1 MRALLIGDVVGG
13 VGLKALLARLPGL
26 REAHRPDVVV
36 VNAENAAAGAGTSPR
51 QAHDLLEAGVD
62 VITGGNH
69 TLQKREIYPL
79 LQSEPRLL
87 RPANI
92 AARAPG
98 RGLVTVET
106 AGGPVSVVNVMGSVF
121 MTAAHSPFAVIDDL
135 VDEARR
141 GADVVLVDVH
151 AEATSEKIALGW
163 HLDGRVS
170 AVVGTHT
177 HVQTADARVLP
188 KGTAY
193 VSDLGMTGPHDSVI
207 GVRTDLILQRF
218 LTGSPGRFEPADE
231 NVLVQGAVVD
241 IGGAGRATAI
251 ETFSVPG
258 ISRVLAV
265 LFPAPAP
272 AKPVRRSA
280 GGPGQGP
287 EARMAARKRRPAAP
301 SRQSARYRA
310 ATARSAPWL
319 SASGLRSIRPSG
331 RPAMLGR
338 GQQAASSA
346 IRAVS
351 RSTSSAMGTG
361 SSATR
366 SQ

>member
-141 GADVVLVDVH
+141 GRTWCSS
-151 AEATSEKIALGW
+151 TSTP
-163 HLDGRVS
+163 RPP
-170 AVVGTHT
+170 
-177 HVQTADARVLP
+177 ARR
-188 KGTAY
+188 
-193 VSDLGMTGPHDSVI
+193 S
-207 GVRTDLILQRF
+207 
-218 LTGSPGRFEPADE
+218 
-231 NVLVQGAVVD
+231 
-241 IGGAGRATAI
+241 
-251 ETFSVPG
+251 
-258 ISRVLAV
+258 
-265 LFPAPAP
+265 
-272 AKPVRRSA
+272 RSA
-280 GGPGQGP
+280 GTSTG
-287 EARMAARKRRPAAP
+287 
-301 SRQSARYRA
+301 
-310 ATARSAPWL
+310 
-319 SASGLRSIRPSG
+319 ASRPSWARTRTC
-331 RPAMLGR
+331 RPPTPG
-338 GQQAASSA
+338 SCP
-346 IRAVS
+346 RA
-351 RSTSSAMGTG
+351 RPT
-361 SSATR
+361 SATWA
-366 SQ
+366 

>member
-26 REAHRPDVVV
+26 REEHRPDVVV

-51 QAHDLLEAGVD
+51 QARDLLEAGVN

-69 TLQKREIYPL
+69 TLQKREIYPML
-79 LQSEPRLL
+79 EAEPRLL

-98 RGLVTVET
+98 RGLVTVAT
-106 AGGPVSVVNVMGSVF
+106 AAGPVSVVNVMGSVF

-141 GADVVLVDVH
+141 GAEVVLVDVH

-241 IGGAGRATAI
+241 VGAAGRATAI
-251 ETFSVPG
+251 ATFSVPG
-258 ISRVLAV
+258 E
-265 LFPAPAP
+265 APQN
-272 AKPVRRSA
+272 RR
-280 GGPGQGP
+280 GGGC
-287 EARMAARKRRPAAP
+287 RAAAARRPAP
-301 SRQSARYRA
+301 SARSGRCA
-310 ATARSAPWL
+310 AR
-319 SASGLRSIRPSG
+319 RRRRPRRPRGSG
-331 RPAMLGR
+331 RPGPGR
-338 GQQAASSA
+338 GAGRSARPASA
-346 IRAVS
+346 RPRAGLGADS
-351 RSTSSAMGTG
+351 RRPGRA
-361 SSATR
+361 R
-366 SQ
+366 SGARRAPARRSGGRKDRPGAG